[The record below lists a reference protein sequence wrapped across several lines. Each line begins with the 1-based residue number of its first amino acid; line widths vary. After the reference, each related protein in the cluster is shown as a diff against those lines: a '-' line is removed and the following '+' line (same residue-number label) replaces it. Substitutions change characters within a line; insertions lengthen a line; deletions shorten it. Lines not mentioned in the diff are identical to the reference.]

1 MENTTPDFH
10 LIAHS
15 HGVAV
20 LDAVSNWRK
29 QLNSLGEHD
38 PRYGAA
44 FQGWFNGS
52 ITGEPFTTEI
62 NHPSIESKKID
73 AWIISSAAKVGQ
85 LAALKSS
92 NGINTLYIDEK
103 FSAVLSAWNDSR
115 PIVSMLNGNE
125 HALTMLNRFPP
136 YDFIDSE
143 EKTLRRDVTIIDEIF
158 IDQII
163 STWINAVYF
172 SLVAL
177 RKSCNSQL
185 IHILPPPP
193 RENPQSSVHTEAF
206 PEGML
211 ENGFIPDHL
220 RLKWY
225 RRYCRTLAECLAT
238 INCQVLE
245 APAQACNPSGL
256 LREDYAEG
264 LTHGN
269 MRYGEL
275 VAVQIASALQRLKHE
290 SV

>member
-1 MENTTPDFH
+1 MENTPLDFH
-10 LIAHS
+10 FIAHS
-15 HGVAV
+15 HGVSV
-20 LDAVSNWRK
+20 LDAISNWRK

-62 NHPSIESKKID
+62 DHPSIEFKKID

-85 LAALKSS
+85 LAVLKSS
-92 NGINTLYIDEK
+92 NGISTLYLDEK
-103 FSAVLSAWNDSR
+103 FSAVLNAWNDSR

-125 HALTMLNRFPP
+125 HALTMLNRLPP

-143 EKTLRRDVTIIDEIF
+143 EKSLHRDATIIDELF

-177 RKSCNSQL
+177 RKSCNNQL

-193 RENPQSSVHTEAF
+193 RENPTTSVHTEAF
-206 PEGML
+206 PDEML
-211 ENGFIPDHL
+211 AKGFIADHL

-225 RRYCRTLAECLAT
+225 RRYCRKLTECLTA

-245 APAQACNPSGL
+245 APTLACNSNGL
-256 LREDYAEG
+256 LKEEYAEG

-269 MRYGEL
+269 MKYGVL
-275 VAVQIASALQRLKHE
+275 VAEQIASTLQRPKHE